1 MGSSAPGKDTMT
13 RQNAKT
19 DSTRPL
25 KREDAYRA
33 LYARS
38 VYDAYYLAQGLLG
51 GRSRSLEAAEEAYR
65 RVETKLDGLSEAEQ
79 DNLLLQQVVDV
90 CRSRA
95 DNAFLQDESG
105 ADYIALMSMP
115 LRARLVLMLADM
127 LHLPDAVIAQVMHSR
142 KDRVVRS
149 LKEARADLVRRAA
162 SALGPHE
169 TVEQIIGRNAEEL
182 TPQMVQGLWTRLGG
196 KAEQLAGWAA
206 PDMSGAVRKNWP
218 LAVALAAA
226 LAVLMALVVLLA
238 RGGPARPGQVTA
250 ATAALGQDM
259 AIPTRTPTTLTAT
272 PASTEPTYEVVLTLG
287 GDTVLGGLPGRDHR
301 DDSFAA
307 VTGNESTYPFAGL
320 LPILSRDDLTIL
332 NLECA
337 LTDRSTAQEDQDYPF
352 KGRPDAAN
360 MLVAGSVEAVSLEN
374 SHSMDYGE
382 RGYADTKEALEA
394 AGIRW
399 ADGENLLCYD
409 TKQGIRIGLASL
421 KDPITSEALEAAIEG
436 LKRQGAKFIV
446 LSLHWGEELAQTPSQ
461 EQQELARRAI
471 DLGADV
477 IMGHHSHVVQT
488 MEVYQNRPIFYSL
501 GNVVYGGSTN
511 PTDWDIALARIIL
524 ECQQGEVVKV
534 KWMAI
539 PGSVSGGSGENDYQP
554 RVYAPGTADAIR
566 VYSKLGMSHT
576 QLAGWKRLYDELWP
590 SGDGS
595 QTTAAQAE

>member
-1 MGSSAPGKDTMT
+1 MARQKSKEDHSQAQSGKDLY
-13 RQNAKT
+13 Q
-19 DSTRPL
+19 
-25 KREDAYRA
+25 A

-38 VYDAYYLAQGLLG
+38 VFDAYYLAQGLLG
-51 GRSRSLEAAEEAYR
+51 GRSRSLEAVEEAFR
-65 RVETKLDGLSEAEQ
+65 RVRNQLAGLSEAEQ
-79 DNLLLQQVVDV
+79 DNLLLQQVADV

-115 LRARLVLMLADM
+115 LRARMVLVLADM
-127 LHLPDAVIAQVMHSR
+127 LHLPDPVIAQVMHSR

-169 TVEQIIGRNAEEL
+169 TVEQVMGRNVEPLSQA
-182 TPQMVQGLWTRLGG
+182 MVQGLWARLGG
-196 KAEQLAGWAA
+196 DSSQMEGWEP

-226 LAVLMALVVLLA
+226 LGVLMVLVVLLA
-238 RGGPARPGQVTA
+238 RGGQVRPGQTQATTA
-250 ATAALGQDM
+250 VLEQDT
-259 AIPTRTPTTLTAT
+259 ISPTRTPTTLTTT

-301 DDSFAA
+301 DDSFSA

-337 LTDRSTAQEDQDYPF
+337 LTDRTVAEEDQDHPF
-352 KGRPDAAN
+352 SGKPDAAN

-382 RGYADTKEALEA
+382 KGYEDTQEALET
-394 AGIRW
+394 AGIKW
-399 ADGENLLCYD
+399 ADAENLLLYD
-409 TKQGIRIGLASL
+409 TAQGIRIGLASL
-421 KDPITSEALEAAIEG
+421 KDPITEEGLAAAIDG
-436 LKRQGAKFIV
+436 LKQQGAKFIV
-446 LSLHWGEELAQTPSQ
+446 LSLHWGEELAQTPTQ
-461 EQQELARRAI
+461 EQQELAHKAI

-477 IMGHHSHVVQT
+477 IMGHHAHVVQT
-488 MEVYQNRPIFYSL
+488 MEVYRNRPIFYSL

-511 PTDWDIALARIIL
+511 PTDWDIALARITL
-524 ECQQGEVVKV
+524 ECRQGEVVKV
-534 KWMAI
+534 NWLAI
-539 PGSVSGGSGENDYQP
+539 PGCVSGAGEENNYQP
-554 RVYAPGTADAIR
+554 QVYAPGTADAIR

-590 SGDGS
+590 SEES
-595 QTTAAQAE
+595 QTTTAQAG